1 MNIAMSYFRGD
12 HYVWSD
18 GDCLHLWS
26 AAPYEPAN
34 DHYAAGVSMPEA
46 LMDQFAVMR
55 FAELVWLG
63 RADAAITDALQV
75 MNFGGD
81 ALRARADDI
90 RRLVAAL
97 EQARSDTNG
106 TKD

>member
-1 MNIAMSYFRGD
+1 MSYLRGD

-26 AAPYEPAN
+26 AAPYVPAN
-34 DHYAAGVSMPEA
+34 DQYAAGVEMPEA
-46 LMDQFAVMR
+46 LMDRFAVMR
-55 FAELVWLG
+55 FAELVREG
-63 RADAAITDALQV
+63 RADAAIADALEV
-75 MNFGGD
+75 TNFGGD

-97 EQARSDTNG
+97 EQTRSDGNG
-106 TKD
+106 TRD